1 MSSSEATKRDVSQP
15 SRRAMLAVA
24 LGAAALA
31 GGCFQPLYADNTR
44 SVTGGSVK
52 NALKEVEIPEIKGLM
67 GHYLRN
73 ELVFELDGGGEPD
86 RAKRLK
92 FNTSIA
98 EAIEVVTVDYA
109 NGRADS
115 AVLVAT
121 ATWTVTEIGS
131 GKVVSKGTNVVRA
144 PYERSSQRFATVR
157 AARDAQIRAAKNLAT
172 LIRGQMAADLV
183 AG

>member
-1 MSSSEATKRDVSQP
+1 MSSSEGQP
-15 SRRAMLAVA
+15 SRRLMLGLA
-24 LGAAALA
+24 LGAAALG
-31 GGCFQPLYADNTR
+31 GGCLRPLYAENTA
-44 SVTGGSVK
+44 STTGGSVR
-52 NALKEVEIPEIKGLM
+52 NALRSVEVPEMKGLI

-86 RAKRLK
+86 AQKRLRL
-92 FNTSIA
+92 TASIR
-98 EAIEVVTVDYA
+98 ENVEVVTVDYA

-121 ATWTVTEIGS
+121 AEWQVVRIDG
-131 GKVVSKGTNVVRA
+131 GAVVSKGSNSVRA

-157 AARDAQIRAAKNLAT
+157 AARDAQVRAAKNLAT
-172 LIRGQMAADLV
+172 LIRGQLAADLV